1 MAESSTL
8 DRPIA
13 AAALA
18 PKIEALQSELP
29 FKLTPTNL
37 AGAFTPPPFPDNL
50 DPHTASSKDLMK
62 NGFMLRRPVAGQD
75 PQELVAAW
83 NRVFSRK
90 WLAKDFI
97 APQLAPQPGRVH
109 RMRGAVKASN
119 TSYNGNAWGGGVIAG
134 NWISAFGSWT
144 IPTVSKPTE
153 AQGTEG
159 GWNSASWVGIDGAN
173 TNDGKF
179 SSNDVLQAGVEQ
191 RVDARG
197 NASYTAW
204 FEWFAPTQGKTVL
217 GDTSPLTPALAS
229 LNGRLYIA
237 WKGDGNDQLNV
248 MVSTDNGVT
257 FHNKFV
263 SGETSP
269 RAPALAAHNGRLFI
283 AWKGDGNDQLN
294 VAAVNLDGAGS
305 PTGFSSKVVL
315 GDTSPLSPS
324 LASAGGALYLAWR
337 GDGNDNLNVMV
348 STDNGA
354 TFGHK
359 LVSAETSSQA
369 PVLGTFKGALMI
381 GWSGDGNDHLNVARV
396 ATNPAPTGLAGKVTL
411 GDTSPR
417 SPALCEFDGRLYIAW
432 KGDGNDHLNLMSSTD
447 GQTFADKT
455 ISPETSPEAPSLA
468 VDNGVLYIGWK
479 GDGNDNLNVAPSVAL
494 LAPSYVWQTNIQ
506 NFPVSPGD
514 VVNCSVQY
522 IGTTAGQI
530 TFANQTNGK
539 YTTVT
544 LQPPP
549 GASFDGNSADW
560 IMEAPD
566 TGEPV
571 SSMPSFTTFSFTTAV
586 ACSATG
592 SGNPKN
598 GDTFS
603 VVRPASGSTPAKT
616 LTSTALSD
624 FAVQISF
631 TG

>member
-1 MAESSTL
+1 MPESTTL
-8 DRPIA
+8 DHPVA
-13 AAALA
+13 AAAPASKL
-18 PKIEALQSELP
+18 KTFQSKLP

-37 AGAFTPPPFPDNL
+37 AGVFTPPPFPDNF
-50 DPHTASSKDLMK
+50 DPHKASAKDMMK
-62 NGFMLRRPVAGQD
+62 NGLMLRRPVAGQD
-75 PQELVAAW
+75 PPQVVTAW

-97 APQLAPQPGRVH
+97 TPQLAPQPGRVH
-109 RMRGAVKASN
+109 RMRGAVKTSN
-119 TSYNGNAWGGGVIAG
+119 TSYTGNAWGGGVIAG
-134 NWISAFGSWT
+134 NWITAFGSWT
-144 IPTVSKPTE
+144 IPTVSKPSE
-153 AQGTEG
+153 PQGTEG
-159 GWNSASWVGIDGAN
+159 GWNSASWVGIDGFN

-197 NASYTAW
+197 NAAYTAW

-237 WKGDGNDQLNV
+237 WKGDGNDNLNV
-248 MVSTDNGVT
+248 MVSTDNGAT

-283 AWKGDGNDQLN
+283 AWKGDGNDLLN

-305 PTGFSSKVVL
+305 PTGFFNKVVL

-324 LASAGGALYLAWR
+324 LASAGGQLYLAWR
-337 GDGNDNLNVMV
+337 GDGNDLLNVMV

-354 TFGHK
+354 SFGHK
-359 LVSAETSSQA
+359 LVPAETSSQA

-381 GWSGDGNDHLNVARV
+381 GWKGDGNDNLNVARV
-396 ATNPAPTGLAGKVTL
+396 VTNPAPIGLAGKVTL

-455 ISPETSPEAPSLA
+455 ISAETSPEAPSLA
-468 VDNGVLYIGWK
+468 SHNGVLYIGWK

-494 LAPSYVWQTNIQ
+494 SPPPYVWQTNIS

-514 VVNCSVQY
+514 VVNCLVQY
-522 IGTTAGQI
+522 LGTTAGHI
-530 TFANQTNGK
+530 TFANQTTGK
-539 YTTVT
+539 HTTMT

-549 GASFDGNSADW
+549 GASFNGNSADW

-566 TGEPV
+566 TGEPT
-571 SSMPSFTTFSFTTAV
+571 SSLPSFTPFSFTSAI
-586 ACSATG
+586 ACSTTG

-598 GDTFS
+598 GDTVA

-616 LTSTALSD
+616 LTATTLSD